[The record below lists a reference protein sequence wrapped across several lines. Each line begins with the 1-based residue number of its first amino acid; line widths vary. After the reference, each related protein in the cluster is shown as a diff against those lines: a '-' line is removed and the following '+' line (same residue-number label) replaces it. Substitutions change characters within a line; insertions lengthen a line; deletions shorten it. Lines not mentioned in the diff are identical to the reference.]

1 MNAVPHTI
9 TAAPATPCRAMPG
22 MGAWLFAVH
31 WPGQAVRQIAKTGR
45 SQADALARLIDQ
57 DLRGAP
63 EVSRIDCLA
72 LAPVA
77 PLFVGMEGAA

>member
-9 TAAPATPCRAMPG
+9 TTAHASRAMPG

-45 SQADALARLIDQ
+45 HQADALARLIEQ